1 MPNILPSLND
11 RCSGLLLHIS
21 SLPSDFFCGDLGT
34 AAYRFAD
41 FLKAGGQSW
50 WQMLPVN
57 PIGLGNSPYSTIC
70 SFAGEPLYV
79 DLEALIKDG
88 LIEKPDLSKPL
99 VSPPNRVNY
108 QKARRFREP
117 LLRKAFERFCARS
130 QCLYSAKYHQFL
142 TEQKYWL
149 DDFAL
154 FCVLAKKFRTPSWN
168 NWPSDIRRH
177 KSANLN
183 DVRKAFKEDLEF
195 IKFLQ
200 FVFFDQWFKLKSYL
214 NRLGIGLIGD
224 IPLFVGHQSSDVWAN
239 QKYFR
244 LKNDGAKKFVAGVPP
259 DYYCPEGQLW
269 GNPLF
274 NWAVIQKDGFK
285 WWIRRF
291 SHMTKLFDVVRLDHF
306 IGFHRHWEIKAESK
320 TAKTGR
326 YRKTPGRALF
336 QKLNAV
342 LGDLP
347 IIAEDLGTVV
357 PEVYILRD
365 DFQLPGMRVLQFG
378 FGNDRT
384 ADYHLPFS
392 YVPKSVVYTGTH
404 DNNTVVGW
412 YDEVKKDVKKKEKTY
427 NLERI
432 HAYLGDKRTDIHWE
446 MIREAMKS
454 VANLCIFPVQDILG
468 LDGNARMNIPG
479 TAKGN
484 WRWRMEDNRLGSEL
498 VMRLNKET
506 RTFNRLP

>member
-1 MPNILPSLND
+1 MPSLKD
-11 RCSGLLLHIS
+11 RRSGLLLHIS
-21 SLPSDFFCGDLGT
+21 SLPSDYICGDLGK

-57 PIGLGNSPYSTIC
+57 PIGLGNSPYSTLC
-70 SFAGEPLYV
+70 SFAGEPLYI
-79 DLEALIKDG
+79 DLEALIHDG
-88 LIEKPDLSKPL
+88 FLAKPELSKPQVL
-99 VSPPNRVNY
+99 PPNRVNY
-108 QKARRFREP
+108 QNARRFREP
-117 LLRKAFERFCARS
+117 LLRKAFERFYAKV
-130 QCLYSAKYHQFL
+130 QCLESPKYNQFQK
-142 TEQKYWL
+142 EQRYWL

-154 FCVLAKKFRTPSWN
+154 FCVFAKKFRTHSWIK
-168 NWPSDIRRH
+168 WPSNIRKH
-177 KSANLN
+177 KSAALN
-183 DVRKAFKEDLEF
+183 DARKSFKEDLEF

-200 FVFFDQWFKLKSYL
+200 FMFFVQWFKLKSYL

-224 IPLFVGHQSSDVWAN
+224 IPLFVGHQSSDVWAK

-244 LKNDGAKKFVAGVPP
+244 LKNDGAKKFVTGVPP
-259 DYYCPEGQLW
+259 DYYCPKGQLW
-269 GNPLF
+269 GHPLY
-274 NWAVIQKDGFK
+274 NWNVMQKDGFK
-285 WWIRRF
+285 WWIQRF
-291 SHMTKLFDVVRLDHF
+291 RHMMTLFDVVRLDHF
-306 IGFHRHWEIKAESK
+306 IGFHRCWEIRAESK
-320 TAKTGR
+320 TAKNGR
-326 YRKTPGRALF
+326 FRKTPGRALF
-336 QKLNAV
+336 QKLKAL

-357 PEVYILRD
+357 PEVYTLRD
-365 DFQLPGMRVLQFG
+365 EFQLPGMRVLQFG

-392 YVPKSVVYTGTH
+392 YTPNSVVYTGTH

-412 YDEVKKDVKKKEKTY
+412 YDEAKKDLKKKEKTY

-432 HAYLGDKRTDIHWE
+432 HAYLGVKRTEIHWE

-468 LDGNARMNIPG
+468 LDANDRVNIPG

-484 WRWRMEDNRLGSEL
+484 WRWRMEDNRLGN
-498 VMRLNKET
+498 RLARRLKKET
-506 RTFNRLP
+506 QTFNRLP